1 MFFSLWKLGGLSTKE
16 LAVRVYNEIWDD
28 GLLDSAAQLAYY
40 FLFALFPLLIF
51 LTSIFGFVVN
61 GDNKL
66 QKDLFMYLGTVLPS
80 SALDLVNSVIT
91 EVSQSSSSGK
101 LTFGLF
107 LALWAASS
115 GMEALTQSLNKTY
128 EIKESRS
135 WWWRRLISLFL
146 TVVLAILIIS
156 ALIVILFGGQ
166 IADYV
171 ALHLSFGAFLTTVW
185 QIAQYLIVL
194 AFVLLAFALI
204 YYISPDVKD
213 QKFSFITPGAIIGV
227 ALWLLVSLGFRLYL
241 SYFNS
246 YSATYGSL
254 GAVIILMLWLY
265 FTGAAI
271 LIGGEINSEI
281 ENAVAEAGAPEAKEK
296 GEKSPNDGKKQA
308 TKQENKQNSNS
319 LRSENKPVSEK
330 QKSMLENMQV
340 GSGEETSEKSASST
354 SDQTIPVRSSIF
366 TKIFAAASMLTGV
379 VRSFRNK

>member
-1 MFFSLWKLGGLSTKE
+1 MLFSLWKLGGLSVKD

-51 LTSIFGFVVN
+51 LTSIFGFVVS
-61 GDNKL
+61 GDNNL
-66 QKDLFMYLGTVLPS
+66 QKDLFRYLGTVLPS
-80 SALDLVNSVIT
+80 SALDLVSSVIT
-91 EVSQSSSSGK
+91 EVGQSSSGGK
-101 LTFGLF
+101 LTIGLF

-135 WWWRRLISLFL
+135 WWWRRLISIFL
-146 TVVLAILIIS
+146 TIVLAILIIS

-166 IADYV
+166 ITDYV
-171 ALHLSFGAFLTTVW
+171 SLHFGFGFFLTTAW
-185 QIAQYLIVL
+185 QILQYLIVL

-204 YYISPDVKD
+204 YYVSPDVKE
-213 QKFSFITPGAIIGV
+213 QNFSFITPGAIVGI

-281 ENAVAEAGAPEAKEK
+281 ENAVAEAGPTEAKEK
-296 GEKSPNDGKKQA
+296 GEKVPNDGKNEAVEHQ
-308 TKQENKQNSNS
+308 TKQNS
-319 LRSENKPVSEK
+319 RRFGDENEQASEK
-330 QKSMLENMQV
+330 QKLISVDSKASVVKE
-340 GSGEETSEKSASST
+340 SSEKINSSPART
-354 SDQTIPVRSSIF
+354 SIF
-366 TKIFAAASMLTGV
+366 TKVVAVASMLTGV

>member
-1 MFFSLWKLGGLSTKE
+1 MFFSLWKLGGLSVKE

-28 GLLDSAAQLAYY
+28 ELLDSAAQLAYY

-51 LTSIFGFVVN
+51 LTSIFGFIVS
-61 GDNKL
+61 GDNQL
-66 QKDLFMYLGTVLPS
+66 QKDLFMYLGTVLPG
-80 SALDLVNSVIT
+80 SALDLVRSVIT
-91 EVSQSSSSGK
+91 EVGQSSSGGK

-135 WWWRRLISLFL
+135 WWWRRLVSIFL
-146 TVVLAILIIS
+146 TIILAILIIS
-156 ALIVILFGGQ
+156 ALMVVLFGGQ
-166 IADYV
+166 ITDYV
-171 ALHLSFGAFLTTVW
+171 SLHLGFGAFLTVVW
-185 QIAQYLIVL
+185 QIVQYLIVL

-204 YYISPDVKD
+204 YYISPDVKE
-213 QKFSFITPGAIIGV
+213 QKFAFITPGAIVGI
-227 ALWLLVSLGFRLYL
+227 AIWLLVSLGFRLYL

-281 ENAVAEAGAPEAKEK
+281 ENALAEAGAPEAKER
-296 GEKSPNDGKKQA
+296 GEKSPDDGKPETADQN
-308 TKQENKQNSNS
+308 NKRTSPASSSDNEQ
-319 LRSENKPVSEK
+319 
-330 QKSMLENMQV
+330 
-340 GSGEETSEKSASST
+340 TSEQQKAIPRTST
-354 SDQTIPVRSSIF
+354 VSDATGTSKKNVLSVEVQPVPGRSSIF